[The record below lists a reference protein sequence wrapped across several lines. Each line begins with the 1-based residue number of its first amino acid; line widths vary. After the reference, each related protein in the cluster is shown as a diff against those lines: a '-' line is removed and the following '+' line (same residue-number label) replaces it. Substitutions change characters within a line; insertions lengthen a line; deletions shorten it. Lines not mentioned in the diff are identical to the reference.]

1 MTLQSGGAITF
12 GNISNEFGLPPGK
25 NIGAYRVSENV
36 GSLTALPLDT
46 GVPQTGAI
54 KFSDFYDKKLNIVVD
69 LHSIPDYSTR
79 LTARV
84 RYNDQNVRVIGG
96 FTSRPASSADKR
108 VIINVNKIIGS
119 DQGGQTNVALR
130 TGGWESNTQLE
141 MEIGSSATIT
151 GAGGNGGYGSYTTS
165 VDPVSNGTQG
175 SSALGVEYPTTI
187 RNRGYIQ
194 SGYGGGGGGALAQGR
209 GSCQRTQRGCQGCQT
224 PYAYGGG
231 GAGGRGYPSGSAGT
245 APGNGSAGTGGSLTG
260 NGVGGAGGNA
270 YDTQCGTARGC
281 QFYGQGGTGGG
292 ALSRGGGSSSCWA
305 AWDSAGYGGA
315 EGYAIIYYAAN
326 GSTLTNNGG
335 STSGPITDPAVNTGF
350 A

>member
-12 GNISNEFGLPPGK
+12 GNKSNEFGLPPGK

-54 KFSDFYDKKLNIVVD
+54 KFSDFYNKKLNIVVD

-119 DQGGQTNVALR
+119 DQGGQANVALR

-141 MEIGSSATIT
+141 MEIGSGGLIT
-151 GAGGNGGYGSYTTS
+151 GAGGNGGYGSYTTY
-165 VDPVSNGTQG
+165 VDGVSNGTQG

-187 RNRGYIQ
+187 RNSGYIQ

-231 GAGGRGYPSGSAGT
+231 GAGGRGYPSGSGGG
-245 APGNGSAGTGGSLTG
+245 APGNGSAGSGGTLTG
-260 NGVGGAGGNA
+260 NGGGGAGGNV
-270 YDTQCGTARGC
+270 YGSNCSGCGA
-281 QFYGQGGTGGG
+281 YGQGGDGGG
-292 ALSRGGGSSSCWA
+292 AMARGGGSSSCWA
-305 AWDSAGYGGA
+305 NWDSAGYGGA
-315 EGYAIIYYAAN
+315 EGYAIIFYAAQ

-335 STSGPITDPAVNTGF
+335 STSGPITDPAVNSGF
-350 A
+350 G